1 MYCPFCGLEIADHA
15 SICTHCSSSINLPA
29 ELSEGDIKRIRNK
42 YHETYGIKHASADDA
57 LKKEIYSEVIPA
69 LYSSRVIAFGFDWL
83 IIVGLTVFS
92 MNQFVQIKEFIPL
105 SSIFGAFIYF
115 VFFTSIS
122 GRTIGKMIV
131 GIQVV
136 ESDTIQ
142 SPTLLQAVTGSI
154 AGVFSFLFFFAGV
167 IAPFYDTRGRAWH
180 DRFSNTLVIYKR

>member
-1 MYCPFCGLEIADHA
+1 MYCPFCGLDIPDHA

-29 ELSEGDIKRIRNK
+29 ELSEGDIKRIRKKHN
-42 YHETYGIKHASADDA
+42 EIYGIKSVSADEA
-57 LKKEIYSEVIPA
+57 LKKEMHSAVTSA

-83 IIVGLTVFS
+83 IIVGLTIFS
-92 MNQFVQIKEFIPL
+92 MNQFVQIREFLPL
-105 SSIFGAFIYF
+105 ASIFGAFIYF

-136 ESDTIQ
+136 ESGNNKSPSLIQ
-142 SPTLLQAVTGSI
+142 AIGRSF

-167 IAPFYDTRGRAWH
+167 LAPFYDSRGRAWH
-180 DRFSNTLVIYKR
+180 DQFSNTIVIYKR